1 MKRICLIALSLVLML
16 TFVGCGTGDTVE
28 LDLVTPYYEY
38 AQKCIDEGKTD
49 EAIKALEEGIE
60 KTKSEKLQK
69 LLEEITKKT
78 EENKDTAS
86 SEKPATS
93 EKTESTETPSR
104 NPQTSSKPAESKP
117 QTDKQPEENTK
128 PQKTTEEIASLWC
141 HGGVYEGSSSQGG
154 KVILTCDFDPY
165 DEEIW
170 FRLESTSSLPAQRVA
185 EVEAFVKT
193 STLQDDCAEF
203 SFTED
208 GWGTSGKVKIT
219 HNGDTLTVTVYDTVS
234 GGGNWGFTNATYE
247 MLDIDDTVWG
257 M

>member
-1 MKRICLIALSLVLML
+1 ML

-69 LLEEITKKT
+69 LLDEITKKT
-78 EENKDTAS
+78 EEDKDTAS
-86 SEKPATS
+86 SEKPVS
-93 EKTESTETPSR
+93 SDKTESTETPSSEL
-104 NPQTSSKPAESKP
+104 QTSSKPAESEP

-141 HGGVYEGSSSQGG
+141 HGWVDEDASLEGGSF
-154 KVILTCDFDPY
+154 ILYCDFDPFN
-165 DEEIW
+165 EEIL
-170 FRLESTSSLPAQRVA
+170 FTMNLTSSLPAQRIA
-185 EVEAFVKT
+185 ETEAVIKA

-219 HNGDTLTVTVYDTVS
+219 HNGDTLTVEVYDTVS